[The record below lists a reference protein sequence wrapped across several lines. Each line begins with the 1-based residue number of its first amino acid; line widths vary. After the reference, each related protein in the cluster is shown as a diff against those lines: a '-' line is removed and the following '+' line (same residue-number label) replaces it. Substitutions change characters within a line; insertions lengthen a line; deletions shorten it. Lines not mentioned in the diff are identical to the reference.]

1 MKNRKEI
8 ETDILLLAKGFT
20 KGGANHK
27 IYSDLFGRFNDD
39 QFAKFWNNVCDMGF
53 IPMFV
58 DNFDM
63 AETIDYDH
71 SVKFAKS
78 LDIPLEQQVIFTDPD
93 TGLEHTTPETAI
105 VGIAEVRKQRQ
116 LQAKKFGASKHDYNV
131 EDLTG
136 QPTGDSR
143 AGGISNP
150 EIQVLLSLKLPTVA
164 KELADARGGDVGAY
178 RAYKNDIL
186 TTGHTTTESALQRGT
201 GVKSLQTAHF
211 LLLGQHIGNNLWEGN
226 EWIS

>member
-1 MKNRKEI
+1 MKHRKEI
-8 ETDILLLAKGFT
+8 ESDILALAKDFT
-20 KGGANHK
+20 KGGGNHRL
-27 IYSDLFGRFNDD
+27 YTELFGRLDD
-39 QFAKFWNNVCDMGF
+39 AQFASFWNKVCDMEF

-63 AETIDYDH
+63 SETIDYDH
-71 SVKFAKS
+71 MVKVALK

-93 TGLEHTTPETAI
+93 TGIEHTTPETAI

-150 EIQVLLSLKLPTVA
+150 EIQVLLSLGLPTLA
-164 KELADARGGDVGAY
+164 KELADTRGGDVGAY
-178 RAYKNDIL
+178 RAYKSDIL
-186 TTGHTTTESALQRGT
+186 ATGTTTTESSLQRGT
-201 GVKSLQTAHF
+201 GVKSIQTASY
-211 LLLGQHIGNNLWEGN
+211 LLLGQHIDNNLRDRN
-226 EWIS
+226 